1 MASSKVLALYMAS
14 TGESF
19 SWAISSDGSTLVT
32 SPMRIFVFSGTSK
45 PASLAMVWALWPTIL
60 ALTEP
65 LMMTV
70 FLTLS
75 SSAPL
80 RK

>member
-1 MASSKVLALYMAS
+1 MASSNVLALYMPR

-19 SWAISSDGSTLVT
+19 SWAISSEGSTLVT
-32 SPMRIFVFSGTSK
+32 SPMRILVFSGTST
-45 PASLAMVWALWPTIL
+45 PAIWAMVWALWPTIL

-70 FLTLS
+70 LRTLS